1 MSYTER
7 ERVFHVERMWA
18 EGLTPR
24 AAERRWGRPSRAS
37 LAAWEKAALAGELP
51 AVRPRVNGACE
62 HAKHGR
68 YPAQTKAEAVRRYLA
83 GEKPA
88 HIARSLGLGSG
99 HLVSSWAREERGR
112 AGRATMAPPGAEGA
126 PRSEGGRMDAEGRA
140 RLAEAE
146 GRIAELEARL
156 EEAEMQGAVL
166 RELMRDPKAGD
177 PASLSNR
184 LKAELG
190 ERLRRE
196 RGISLARVLT
206 FFRISKSTYEHNRAR
221 LADPEP
227 STEEVDAAV
236 LASFEASGGTYGYRR
251 IAAETGLP
259 QRVVRESM
267 LRQGLVARDSR
278 RRRRWSSYA
287 GEISDAPS
295 NLLMGER
302 GHDFSAEAPNRR
314 WATDITEMRAGEE
327 KLYLSVVMDLF
338 DGRVVAWR
346 HSAHPDA
353 ELANSTLEAAVATL
367 AEGEAPLI
375 HSDRG
380 AHYRWP
386 GWVAICERAG
396 LTRSMSRKAHSPD
409 NAAMEALFGRMKVEM
424 FHSRGWERRDRA
436 SLGDAVDR
444 YLSWYNSG
452 RLKSFREEGG
462 RTRTR
467 YETIDGRRRRLGLA
481 S

>member
-7 ERVFHVERMWA
+7 ERVRYVERMWA
-18 EGLTPR
+18 EGPTPK
-24 AAERRWGRPSRAS
+24 AAERKWGRPSRGT
-37 LAAWEKAALAGELP
+37 LRAWEKAALAGELP
-51 AVRPRVNGACE
+51 AERPRVPGARE

-68 YPAQTKAEAVRRYLA
+68 YPELTRREAVRRYLA

-88 HIARSLGLGSG
+88 HIARSLGLGNPG
-99 HLVSSWAREERGR
+99 LVSAWARREREG
-112 AGRATMAPPGAEGA
+112 AGRGKMPSPGAEGA
-126 PRSEGGRMDAEGRA
+126 PKSKGGAVD
-140 RLAEAE
+140 AEAE
-146 GRIAELEARL
+146 ERIAELEARL
-156 EEAEMQGAVL
+156 EEERVQNAVL

-177 PASLSNR
+177 PASLPDR
-184 LKAELG
+184 RKAELG

-196 RGISLARVLT
+196 LGLSLRSTLHYL
-206 FFRISKSTYEHNRAR
+206 RISKSTYEHNRAR
-221 LADPEP
+221 LSEP
-227 STEEVDAAV
+227 SPSAEEADAAV

-267 LRQGLVARDSR
+267 RRQGLVARDSR

-287 GEISDAPS
+287 GEVSEAPP
-295 NLLMGER
+295 NLLLGGR

-314 WATDITEMRAGEE
+314 WVTDITEMRAGAE
-327 KLYLSVVMDLF
+327 KLYLSVVTGLF

-346 HSAHPDA
+346 HSASPNA
-353 ELANSTLEAAVATL
+353 ELADSTLEAAVATL
-367 AEGEAPLI
+367 AEGEAPI
-375 HSDRG
+375 VHSDRG
-380 AHYRWP
+380 VHYRWP
-386 GWVAICERAG
+386 GWVAICEREG

-409 NAAMEALFGRMKVEM
+409 NAATGALFGRMKVEM

-436 SLGDAVDR
+436 SLGAGVDR
-444 YLSWYNSG
+444 YLGWYNSG
-452 RLKSFREEGG
+452 RLKSFPEEGRRG
-462 RTRTR
+462 RVR

>member
-1 MSYTER
+1 M
-7 ERVFHVERMWA
+7 
-18 EGLTPR
+18 GPR
-24 AAERRWGRPSRAS
+24 
-37 LAAWEKAALAGELP
+37 
-51 AVRPRVNGACE
+51 GA
-62 HAKHGR
+62 R
-68 YPAQTKAEAVRRYLA
+68 
-83 GEKPA
+83 
-88 HIARSLGLGSG
+88 
-99 HLVSSWAREERGR
+99 
-112 AGRATMAPPGAEGA
+112 
-126 PRSEGGRMDAEGRA
+126 EGRA
-140 RLAEAE
+140 WLAEAE

-184 LKAELG
+184 RKAELG

-196 RGISLARVLT
+196 RGISLARVL
-206 FFRISKSTYEHNRAR
+206 
-221 LADPEP
+221 
-227 STEEVDAAV
+227 TEEVDAAV

-424 FHSRGWERRDRA
+424 FHGRGWEWRDRA